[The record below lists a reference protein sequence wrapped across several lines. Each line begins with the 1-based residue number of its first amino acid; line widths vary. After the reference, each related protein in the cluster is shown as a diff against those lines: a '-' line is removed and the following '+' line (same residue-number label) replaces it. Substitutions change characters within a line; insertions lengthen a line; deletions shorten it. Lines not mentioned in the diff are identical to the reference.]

1 MNQTS
6 SVSVPA
12 KRSGCCLFSCGGC
25 LGLGCL
31 SIVGFFA
38 LIAFGVYYTT
48 QVGLPNLVIAYT
60 TGSPG
65 MEAPPPSQESL
76 DRARTKLSAL
86 FRGITGRGNTA
97 TEEFTKDEV
106 PALFTILSNH
116 PSGASLPRLQIK
128 DGKLHLGFSFP
139 LKKVE
144 EFVPLLAGNFPELRD
159 RYVVGDLDFLP
170 EMVGGSLK
178 INITNV
184 NLNGST
190 LSVLVLRQVNRIIN
204 SLLTELSANVPFDSP
219 MESSQRKISL
229 NSITGI
235 ELKGDSLKI
244 TLSAK
249 ERPFEIPPPPQHNA
263 PHQQ

>member
-1 MNQTS
+1 MNQTPS
-6 SVSVPA
+6 ASVPA

-31 SIVGFFA
+31 SIVAFFA
-38 LIAFGVYYTT
+38 LVAFGVYYTT
-48 QVGLPNLVIAYT
+48 QVGLPNLVMAYT
-60 TGSPG
+60 TASPG
-65 MEAPPPSQESL
+65 TEAPPPSQESL
-76 DRARTKLSAL
+76 DRARTKLSTL

-106 PALFTILSNH
+106 PALSTILSAH
-116 PSGASLPRLQIK
+116 PSSQSLPRLQIK
-128 DGKLHLGFSFP
+128 DGKLHMGFSFP

-144 EFVPLLAGNFPELRD
+144 ELFPLLTGSFPELSN

-190 LSVLVLRQVNRIIN
+190 LSVLVLRQINRIIN
-204 SLLTELSANVPFDSP
+204 SLLTELSANIPV
-219 MESSQRKISL
+219 ESQPGGSQRKISL
-229 NSITGI
+229 SSISGI
-235 ELKGDSLKI
+235 EVKGDSLKI

-249 ERPFEIPPPPQHNA
+249 ERPMEIPPTPQQNIS
-263 PHQQ
+263 QQQ